1 MSNLTQTNKQ
11 IQSLDIQG
19 DIVPQIWYNHIKY
32 KTEKGKTKTD
42 LLAIAILANTVYWY
56 RPTEI
61 RDESTN
67 KVIGYKKK
75 FESDMLQRSYGQL
88 GNFYGKTK
96 REVKSSIA
104 LLVDL
109 NLIKIEF
116 RSLYVRGVLHNNV
129 MFIDLIVDEIKK
141 ISMIDDMIYTP
152 PTKKR
157 NSLLQKK
164 DRDYTENLS
173 EPPAEIGNTNTKI
186 ISKTTTE
193 TSQKEPEKLTSS
205 KFIEYKNR
213 LRSIDEKFN
222 LSYLESSKAN
232 QYYEQAQKK
241 YEELNSNKSFSEFF
255 ESILAK
261 LEKLTSQKL
270 DRFAF
275 KQGFTIESLVKFD
288 LQGCA
293 KVEAWFNDCYPQV
306 AKQVIQQKP
315 PVKEKPSFSANDRD
329 SLKEFLA

>member
-1 MSNLTQTNKQ
+1 MSKENKTKKIFRVEKDKNYSVIHNPIFLDKRISWGAKGVLGYALTKPDDWDLYISEVTKNGSDK
-11 IQSLDIQG
+11 IDK
-19 DIVPQIWYNHIKY
+19 VTKY
-32 KTEKGKTKTD
+32 FKELRLSGYIEYVITRERGKITKTEYLVYEKPVHTNPINMITRHQIRKEKKLKLEKPDLDSPRQEKPQMEKPFVENTSLVNTD
-42 LLAIAILANTVYWY
+42 YILNT
-56 RPTEI
+56 
-61 RDESTN
+61 DNN
-67 KVIGYKKK
+67 KILKEEK
-75 FESDMLQRSYGQL
+75 
-88 GNFYGKTK
+88 
-96 REVKSSIA
+96 
-104 LLVDL
+104 
-109 NLIKIEF
+109 
-116 RSLYVRGVLHNNV
+116 
-129 MFIDLIVDEIKK
+129 
-141 ISMIDDMIYTP
+141 
-152 PTKKR
+152 
-157 NSLLQKK
+157 
-164 DRDYTENLS
+164 
-173 EPPAEIGNTNTKI
+173 
-186 ISKTTTE
+186 E
-193 TSQKEPEKLTSS
+193 TEKLTSS

-306 AKQVIQQKP
+306 AKQAIQQKP
-315 PVKEKPSFSANDRD
+315 PVKEKPSFSANDLD

>member
-1 MSNLTQTNKQ
+1 MKKNDSRNKIGIFGSVPLFAIPLTTHNELKALVAISSFQGSDEFAFPSMDKLALRADLSLSALSKAVTGLVKKELVSRKKRYGHSNIYFL
-11 IQSLDIQG
+11 L
-19 DIVPQIWYNHIKY
+19 Y
-32 KTEKGKTKTD
+32 KTE
-42 LLAIAILANTVYWY
+42 
-56 RPTEI
+56 
-61 RDESTN
+61 
-67 KVIGYKKK
+67 
-75 FESDMLQRSYGQL
+75 
-88 GNFYGKTK
+88 
-96 REVKSSIA
+96 
-104 LLVDL
+104 
-109 NLIKIEF
+109 
-116 RSLYVRGVLHNNV
+116 SL
-129 MFIDLIVDEIKK
+129 DEIKADNK
-141 ISMIDDMIYTP
+141 KVTAMQRARNKRKNSDALNQLDNRNEQDKHALNQLDHDALNEQDDIL
-152 PTKKR
+152 KEHSKR
-157 NSLLQKK
+157 
-164 DRDYTENLS
+164 TEL
-173 EPPAEIGNTNTKI
+173 
-186 ISKTTTE
+186 
-193 TSQKEPEKLTSS
+193 KEHPEKLTSS

-315 PVKEKPSFSANDRD
+315 PVKEKPSFSANDLD

>member
-61 RDESTN
+61 RDEATN
-67 KVIGYKKK
+67 KVVGYKKK

-141 ISMIDDMIYTP
+141 ISMVDDMIYTP

-173 EPPAEIGNTNTKI
+173 EPPTEIGNTNTKN

-193 TSQKEPEKLTSS
+193 TNQKKEDSLSYMNLKSKFAEKL
-205 KFIEYKNR
+205 KAKNIR
-213 LRSIDEKFN
+213 
-222 LSYLESSKAN
+222 Y
-232 QYYEQAQKK
+232 
-241 YEELNSNKSFSEFF
+241 
-255 ESILAK
+255 
-261 LEKLTSQKL
+261 
-270 DRFAF
+270 
-275 KQGFTIESLVKFD
+275 IESRKEYGSISLMQELKIEPQEILDMVDILETVKKNNPNDKF
-288 LQGCA
+288 LQGICFTMSHLVSYRA
-293 KVEAWFNDCYPQV
+293 NIYNAQNTQ
-306 AKQVIQQKP
+306 
-315 PVKEKPSFSANDRD
+315 SAN
-329 SLKEFLA
+329 KEYSELDKLVLGIK

>member
-1 MSNLTQTNKQ
+1 MSKENKTKKIFRVEKDKNYSVIHNPIFLDKRISWGAKGVLGYALTKPDDWDLYISEVTKNGSDK
-11 IQSLDIQG
+11 IDK
-19 DIVPQIWYNHIKY
+19 VTKY
-32 KTEKGKTKTD
+32 FKELRLSGYIEYVITRERGKITKTEYLVYEKPLHTNPINMITRHQIRKEKKLKLEKPDLDSPRQEKPQMEKPFVENTSLVNTD
-42 LLAIAILANTVYWY
+42 YILNT
-56 RPTEI
+56 
-61 RDESTN
+61 DNN
-67 KVIGYKKK
+67 KILKEEK
-75 FESDMLQRSYGQL
+75 
-88 GNFYGKTK
+88 
-96 REVKSSIA
+96 
-104 LLVDL
+104 
-109 NLIKIEF
+109 
-116 RSLYVRGVLHNNV
+116 
-129 MFIDLIVDEIKK
+129 
-141 ISMIDDMIYTP
+141 
-152 PTKKR
+152 
-157 NSLLQKK
+157 
-164 DRDYTENLS
+164 
-173 EPPAEIGNTNTKI
+173 
-186 ISKTTTE
+186 E
-193 TSQKEPEKLTSS
+193 TEKLTSS

-293 KVEAWFNDCYPQV
+293 KVEAWYNDCYPQV

-315 PVKEKPSFSANDRD
+315 PVKEKPSFSANDLD